1 MNRYL
6 TTIRKPVKRQDA
18 EHYLLITLL
27 SFAAS
32 VSLTRLFLELS
43 GYPQLGGSK
52 YHIAHLLWGGL
63 FLFIASLLPLILAN
77 RWIYSLSA
85 LFSGIGV
92 GLFIDEVGKFITQ
105 NNDYFFPGAAP
116 IIYAFFLLTVLL
128 YYQVRKPPSKDPRT
142 ELYNSLEGLEDVL
155 DHDLDARER
164 ADIEARLHFVAS
176 QKQNPDLSTL
186 AQELLHYLDSKD
198 IYIVP
203 TPTHFWQKW
212 IAKITSLEQQHLNR
226 KRFRITLG
234 IETGVLGFLAL
245 IKLIQLALAS
255 VSQISL
261 QQAINSLYDVNIV
274 ASQLTMTWFMVLMAL
289 QGLIGIQLVVSS
301 ILLIGG
307 KDKIGITAGFFAL
320 MFSLTIIDL
329 LVFYFDQFST
339 ILVVI
344 LQFFTLLGIL
354 YYRRRFIF
362 SSTMTN
368 RVNSS

>member
-6 TTIRKPVKRQDA
+6 TTIRKPVKRQGA

-32 VSLTRLFLELS
+32 VSFTRLFLSLS
-43 GYPQLGGSK
+43 GYPQLGGGK

-63 FLFIASLLPLILAN
+63 FLFIASLIPLILAN

-128 YYQVRKPPSKDPRT
+128 YYQVRKPPSRDPRT

-164 ADIEARLHFVAS
+164 ADIEARLRFVS
-176 QKQNPDLSTL
+176 GQKQNPDLSHL
-186 AQELLHYLDSKD
+186 AQELLHYLNSKD
-198 IYIVP
+198 VYLVP
-203 TPTHFWQKW
+203 TPTHFWQTW
-212 IAKITSLEQQHLNR
+212 IAKIASLEQRYVNR
-226 KRFRITLG
+226 LRFRVTLA
-234 IETGVLGFLAL
+234 IETGLLGFVAL
-245 IKLIQLALAS
+245 IKLGQLAF
-255 VSQISL
+255 VSISQTPL
-261 QQAINSLYDVNIV
+261 QQAINNLFEANLVTSQV
-274 ASQLTMTWFMVLMAL
+274 ALTWFMIRMILEGII
-289 QGLIGIQLVVSS
+289 GLQLVVSS
-301 ILLIGG
+301 ILLIVG
-307 KDKIGITAGFFAL
+307 KDRLGITASFFAL
-320 MFSLTIIDL
+320 LFSLTVIDL

-339 ILVVI
+339 ILVVM
-344 LQFFTLLGIL
+344 LQFFTLLGVL

-362 SSTMTN
+362 STTRSN
-368 RVNSS
+368 QVNST